1 MKKSNKSHRKPVIH
15 RKSHQIIEPM
25 QSGMSHEIMDDS
37 NMQKPKKSRI
47 WLSVIIIFLSI
58 IAIVG
63 LAVFVWSKYFYQ
75 AHKAV
80 SPVKQVELTK
90 PPEIQTGKIIS
101 SEPVQSFTAAQTLAL
116 IRQTNKAFNL
126 PVNYGHKK
134 QVIRFN
140 TSDGSSDQVLVY
152 ARVYVPDNAVAGK
165 TPVMINWTTGPR
177 NVAHARD
184 SLGIERVLTSRA
196 FVDGAR
202 KKGVD
207 LSALEDRFVYL
218 EDLGASLTSTD

>member
-1 MKKSNKSHRKPVIH
+1 
-15 RKSHQIIEPM
+15 
-25 QSGMSHEIMDDS
+25 
-37 NMQKPKKSRI
+37 
-47 WLSVIIIFLSI
+47 
-58 IAIVG
+58 
-63 LAVFVWSKYFYQ
+63 
-75 AHKAV
+75 
-80 SPVKQVELTK
+80 LTK

-165 TPVMINWTTGPR
+165 TPVMSFATGTTGIGDLC
-177 NVAHARD
+177 A
-184 SLGIERVLTSRA
+184 SSIEQP
-196 FVDGAR
+196 
-202 KKGVD
+202 
-207 LSALEDRFVYL
+207 
-218 EDLGASLTSTD
+218 